1 MTIINATRG
10 SLYAQLSRQ
19 VKDAGLL
26 ERRPGY
32 YTAKI
37 SLTVSAFVGVWAAV
51 VLLGASWW
59 TLAVAAVMAMAY
71 TQIAFIGHDAGH
83 KQIFR
88 GHRVNYLFGVALG
101 NLAVGLSYG
110 WWIDKHNRHHANPN
124 HEGKDPDIAPGVL
137 VFTSSQA
144 RPSLR
149 RSQPLIR
156 RFCTEHGVTYT
167 RTGLIDSY
175 RQVLRH
181 LDEVGRPLQ
190 PLSAQ

>member
-1 MTIINATRG
+1 MTITGNATRG

-19 VKDAGLL
+19 IKDAGLL

-37 SLTVSAFVGVWAAV
+37 SLTVSAFAGVWAAV

-59 TLAVAAVMAMAY
+59 TLAVAAVMAAAY

-88 GHRVNYLFGVALG
+88 GHRANYLLGVALG

-110 WWIDKHNRHHANPN
+110 WWIDKHNRHHANPD

-137 VFTSSQA
+137 IFTSSHAAPRGGLRSAWRRLQVIA
-144 RPSLR
+144 SL
-149 RSQPLIR
+149 
-156 RFCTEHGVTYT
+156 
-167 RTGLIDSY
+167 
-175 RQVLRH
+175 
-181 LDEVGRPLQ
+181 LDQYLVV
-190 PLSAQ
+190 

>member
-1 MTIINATRG
+1 MTIIGNATRG

-124 HEGKDPDIAPGVL
+124 HEGRIP
-137 VFTSSQA
+137 TS
-144 RPSLR
+144 R
-149 RSQPLIR
+149 RVCWSSPHR
-156 RFCTEHGVTYT
+156 R
-167 RTGLIDSY
+167 
-175 RQVLRH
+175 
-181 LDEVGRPLQ
+181 RPLEAVWAGHGGGCRRTC
-190 PLSAQ
+190 SFRCCCWKG